1 MKNKKRNSTQ
11 NNNTASQ
18 CDNNQSNSDSQKS
31 KLCCFSSTDYI
42 ILASTLAIALG
53 EELSQTDLNI
63 LSTFFA
69 VLSDELALIAT
80 VQGCNTGD
88 EDVFVPPVPDV
99 ATTSINKIT
108 PSKNQKRRSKVVKRK
123 RK

>member
-11 NNNTASQ
+11 NNNTDSQ
-18 CDNNQSNSDSQKS
+18 CDNSQNNSNIQKS

-42 ILASTLAIALG
+42 VLASTLAIALG